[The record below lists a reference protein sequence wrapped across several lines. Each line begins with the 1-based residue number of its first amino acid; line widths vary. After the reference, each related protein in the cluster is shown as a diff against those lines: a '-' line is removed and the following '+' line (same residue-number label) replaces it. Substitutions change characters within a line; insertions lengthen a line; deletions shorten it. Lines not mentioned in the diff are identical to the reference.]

1 MNGNQYNSIELI
13 AKSMINISNN
23 FTKIYQTL
31 DKINTTLE
39 NNLSGI
45 KSNTDNINTN
55 LANVISEGNK
65 LDINIETI
73 DNKLVRYYDEATGGE
88 YGYAKLVTTEGV
100 NPIQN

>member
-55 LANVISEGNK
+55 LANVISDGNK

-73 DNKLVRYYDEATGGE
+73 DNKLIRYYDSANGNE
-88 YGYAKLVTTEGV
+88 YGYAKLVITEGV
-100 NPIQN
+100 DPLQN